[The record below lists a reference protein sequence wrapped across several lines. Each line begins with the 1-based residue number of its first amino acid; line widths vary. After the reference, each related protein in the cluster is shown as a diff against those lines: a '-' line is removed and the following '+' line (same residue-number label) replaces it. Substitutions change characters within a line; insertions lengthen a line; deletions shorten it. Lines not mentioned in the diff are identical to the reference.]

1 MQLFGYKNGDI
12 EMKNEDFIKLI
23 KGTYDYEEGDSDEI
37 IMDGYGTIELEDL
50 KSLPPDIT
58 FKNGGDVY
66 LDSLEVIDGYVYFEN
81 SGDVILSSLKS
92 IEGHVSFE
100 NGRRKLGGVYLESM
114 KTLPERIHFNNGGY
128 IYLPRL
134 ESLPPGVKFVGRNF
148 NYIKEMKQDIDLES
162 LESIPEER
170 VFDNTGDVNL
180 PSITMEGISKGVRFQ
195 NKGKLILGKGGN
207 SLAIEGIDFKR
218 CVNSMIEDLKG

>member
-66 LDSLEVIDGYVYFEN
+66 LDSLEVINGYVYFEN
-81 SGDVILSSLKS
+81 SGDVILSSLKYLLTKIRIPTPRS
-92 IEGHVSFE
+92 KIC
-100 NGRRKLGGVYLESM
+100 RKE
-114 KTLPERIHFNNGGY
+114 F
-128 IYLPRL
+128 
-134 ESLPPGVKFVGRNF
+134 
-148 NYIKEMKQDIDLES
+148 
-162 LESIPEER
+162 
-170 VFDNTGDVNL
+170 
-180 PSITMEGISKGVRFQ
+180 
-195 NKGKLILGKGGN
+195 
-207 SLAIEGIDFKR
+207 
-218 CVNSMIEDLKG
+218 